1 MSDPHELVTVA
12 MFGSVGEAEVAR
24 MTLEADGVKCYLAD
38 AETVNMMW
46 FASNAVGG
54 VKLQVAAEDAPR
66 AQRLLAQHRP
76 RDRGR
81 NVDDYGLEKPQRGS
95 PDTGEADEADD
106 EPVQA
111 GVSADVLVSRAWRAA
126 IIGLVLCPPVLHI
139 WSLCL
144 LAQAV
149 TQQAPVSEQYRGKMT
164 GAAVIDVA
172 ALLLIGS
179 LWPMWSLL
187 FS

>member
-24 MTLEADGVKCYLAD
+24 MTVEAAGVKCYLAD
-38 AETVNMMW
+38 AETVNMLW

-54 VKLQVAAEDAPR
+54 VKLQVAAEDAAR
-66 AQRLLAQHRP
+66 AEQLLAQHRP
-76 RDRGR
+76 RVRGR
-81 NVDDYGLEKPQRGS
+81 NVDDYGLENPQRGL
-95 PDTGEADEADD
+95 PATDDADEADD

-149 TQQAPVSEQYRGKMT
+149 TQEVPVSEQYRGKMK

-172 ALLLIGS
+172 ALVLVGS
-179 LWPMWSLL
+179 LWPMWNLL
-187 FS
+187 VS